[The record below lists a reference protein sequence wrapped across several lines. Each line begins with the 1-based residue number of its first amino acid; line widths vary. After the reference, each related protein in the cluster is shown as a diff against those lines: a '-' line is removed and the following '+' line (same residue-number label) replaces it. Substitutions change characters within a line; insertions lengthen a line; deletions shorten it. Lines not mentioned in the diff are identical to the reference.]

1 MKNLKLKLKLN
12 SIYGIQ
18 FYGIQFYGS
27 NRKHA
32 IINYTEEKLKELLIN
47 EK

>member
-1 MKNLKLKLKLN
+1 MKKYLKLKLKLN
-12 SIYGIQ
+12 S
-18 FYGIQFYGS
+18 FYGITQIYKS
-27 NRKHA
+27 NRKHT